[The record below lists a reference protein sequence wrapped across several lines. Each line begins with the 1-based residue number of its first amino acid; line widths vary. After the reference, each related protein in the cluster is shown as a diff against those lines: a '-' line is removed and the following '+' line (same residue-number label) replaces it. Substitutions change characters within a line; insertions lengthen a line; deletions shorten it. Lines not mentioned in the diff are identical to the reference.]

1 MGVIDNCELP
11 CGCWELNL
19 GPLEEQPVL
28 LIAELSLQPVFRS
41 DFSVANSCPLASSL
55 GSLVLLCVALQ
66 DVGDSFLV
74 DTHISDIL
82 TEMPGRQVECL
93 QETSGH
99 KDQESHVQVI
109 MSICLKLRI
118 KKQVMDGFAGPSSSS
133 LDTSR
138 SLSQRTLTSP
148 SLMQMHLKTQ

>member
-55 GSLVLLCVALQ
+55 GSLVLLCVAL
-66 DVGDSFLV
+66 
-74 DTHISDIL
+74 
-82 TEMPGRQVECL
+82 
-93 QETSGH
+93 
-99 KDQESHVQVI
+99 
-109 MSICLKLRI
+109 
-118 KKQVMDGFAGPSSSS
+118 
-133 LDTSR
+133 
-138 SLSQRTLTSP
+138 
-148 SLMQMHLKTQ
+148 